1 MESLI
6 LPNSLNKIIFYHLL
20 FGWLLREK
28 VCWLHLNIKGS
39 FDTEA

>member
-6 LPNSLNKIIFYHLL
+6 LPNSLNKIIFITCYLAD
-20 FGWLLREK
+20 LLREK
-28 VCWLHLNIKGS
+28 VCWLHLYVKGS